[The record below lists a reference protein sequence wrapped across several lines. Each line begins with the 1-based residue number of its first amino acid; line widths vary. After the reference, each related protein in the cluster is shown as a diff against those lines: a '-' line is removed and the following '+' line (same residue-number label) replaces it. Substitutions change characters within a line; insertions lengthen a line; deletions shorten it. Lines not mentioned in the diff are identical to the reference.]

1 MVKKIVSV
9 LISLIL
15 VLGVMAPAA
24 SAAEAEKSYPV
35 IYISGYGGYLYANI
49 GTSEQKIIYPLE
61 VDLEAT
67 VKEAIAPFLKELA
80 NGYATGN
87 WDKYCD
93 EIYNA
98 VAPIFEEVVLN
109 PDGTAKEKTG
119 VPGKSSGARL
129 DYSRFSGGEVRLSYD
144 WRLTPVE
151 SGKLL
156 GELVDDIIKK
166 QKVDKVNIVGRCFAG
181 NILSS
186 YLQNDPTAAQKVNK
200 AIFYIPSTEGINMI
214 GSLFSGKIDLVSENF
229 DTYAEEILK
238 YEKVIEDEAIS
249 DLLTVM
255 LTIFEQATVLE
266 LGADFLEDGLEEI
279 KNNIIPRLI
288 RSTYGSFPSFWSMV
302 PAEYLEDAI
311 AFVYNTPELQ
321 EEYKGTIEKAR
332 EYRDTVQLNSRDN
345 LANLSDDININVVS
359 KYNIPLPPLFPEC
372 NAMSDGVAETYYTSF
387 GATAADYGTTLS
399 AEHIAAMGEEDKK
412 FLSPDEKIDASTCLF
427 PEKTWFIKNSYHD
440 HFPESGTLLLETIF
454 TTEDMTVFTN
464 EKYPQYLDAEVT
476 GETLVPVEGKD
487 KEVPAAGSDEA
498 KFNMLFKFIMVILEF
513 FKRLFT
519 KA

>member
-1 MVKKIVSV
+1 
-9 LISLIL
+9 
-15 VLGVMAPAA
+15 
-24 SAAEAEKSYPV
+24 
-35 IYISGYGGYLYANI
+35 
-49 GTSEQKIIYPLE
+49 
-61 VDLEAT
+61 
-67 VKEAIAPFLKELA
+67 
-80 NGYATGN
+80 
-87 WDKYCD
+87 
-93 EIYNA
+93 
-98 VAPIFEEVVLN
+98 
-109 PDGTAKEKTG
+109 
-119 VPGKSSGARL
+119 
-129 DYSRFSGGEVRLSYD
+129 
-144 WRLTPVE
+144 
-151 SGKLL
+151 
-156 GELVDDIIKK
+156 
-166 QKVDKVNIVGRCFAG
+166 
-181 NILSS
+181 
-186 YLQNDPTAAQKVNK
+186 
-200 AIFYIPSTEGINMI
+200 
-214 GSLFSGKIDLVSENF
+214 
-229 DTYAEEILK
+229 
-238 YEKVIEDEAIS
+238 
-249 DLLTVM
+249 
-255 LTIFEQATVLE
+255 
-266 LGADFLEDGLEEI
+266 
-279 KNNIIPRLI
+279 
-288 RSTYGSFPSFWSMV
+288 MV